1 MFCLHQAYITAPN
14 FCEMN
19 EGDKTRKLT
28 SIPPPSARSRELARS
43 EFKSHTWPIW
53 VTLGKPFLWVGRD
66 TQPIFI
72 EWMNVL
78 YLLTVSL
85 RKGHQQPFLPG
96 EKPKPREVKRLAQ
109 GHTADKWPSKVSN
122 TDLTDPKV
130 IAHLP
135 VILWHVSSSHPPW
148 HFPQVIYVFVYCLVI

>member
-1 MFCLHQAYITAPN
+1 
-14 FCEMN
+14 
-19 EGDKTRKLT
+19 
-28 SIPPPSARSRELARS
+28 
-43 EFKSHTWPIW
+43 
-53 VTLGKPFLWVGRD
+53 
-66 TQPIFI
+66 
-72 EWMNVL
+72 MNVL

-135 VILWHVSSSHPPW
+135 VIL
-148 HFPQVIYVFVYCLVI
+148 